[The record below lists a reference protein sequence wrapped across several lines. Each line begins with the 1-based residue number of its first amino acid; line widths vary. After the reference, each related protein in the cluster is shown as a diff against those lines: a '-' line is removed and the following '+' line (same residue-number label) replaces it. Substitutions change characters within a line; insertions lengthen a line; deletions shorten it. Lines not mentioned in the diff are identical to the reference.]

1 MAASRLTHCL
11 AWCLHTPEP
20 LSWVT
25 AQKAVLPYTPWL
37 LASAQPESAVLNT
50 IINYSI
56 QSMGL
61 IPLLA
66 FIFLLGIAIIIERL
80 VFFRSAVRAGDTLEH
95 DLKLLDASDLDQ
107 AGKVVAHY
115 QSTVQS
121 ELVKPAIAAR
131 GKEEA
136 VVEREIEETI
146 MFQMPRLDRN
156 LWVLDTA
163 VTLGPL
169 LGLLGTI
176 IGMVESFNVLGA
188 SGTSNPNGV
197 TGGIGHALT
206 ATACGLTIAII
217 CVIFVNY
224 FNKRIRMTVNQ
235 FDLIKSLL
243 VSRFAA

>member
-1 MAASRLTHCL
+1 M
-11 AWCLHTPEP
+11 
-20 LSWVT
+20 
-25 AQKAVLPYTPWL
+25 
-37 LASAQPESAVLNT
+37 LNT
-50 IINYSI
+50 LINYSV

-66 FIFLLGIAIIIERL
+66 FIFLLGISIIVERFM
-80 VFFRSAVRAGDTLEH
+80 FFSRAVKAGKTLEH
-95 DLKLLDASDLDQ
+95 DLKMVEPANLSDAQ
-107 AGKVVAHY
+107 KVAEHY
-115 QSTVQS
+115 KATVQG
-121 ELVKPAIAAR
+121 ELVKSALKVQ
-131 GKEEA
+131 GKPEA
-136 VVEREIEETI
+136 VVERELEETI

-156 LWVLDTA
+156 LWILDTA

-176 IGMVESFNVLGA
+176 IGMVESFNVLGT
-188 SGTSNPNGV
+188 SGTANPNGV

-217 CVIFVNY
+217 CVIFLNY

>member
-1 MAASRLTHCL
+1 M
-11 AWCLHTPEP
+11 
-20 LSWVT
+20 
-25 AQKAVLPYTPWL
+25 
-37 LASAQPESAVLNT
+37 ESAVLQT
-50 IINYSI
+50 LINYSV

-66 FIFLLGIAIIIERL
+66 FIFLLGLTIIIERY
-80 VFFRSAVRAGDTLEH
+80 VFFARAVRAGSMIEH
-95 DLKLLDASDLDQ
+95 DLKLLEANSPE
-107 AGKVVAHY
+107 AAAKVVAHY
-115 QSTVQS
+115 ESTVQA
-121 ELVKPAIAAR
+121 ELVKSALKVN
-131 GKEEA
+131 GKNEA

-176 IGMVESFNVLGA
+176 IGMVESFNVLGS
-188 SGTSNPNGV
+188 SGTANPNGV

-217 CVIFVNY
+217 CVIFLNY

-235 FDLIKSLL
+235 FDLIKSML
-243 VSRFAA
+243 VSRFAVLGS

>member
-1 MAASRLTHCL
+1 M
-11 AWCLHTPEP
+11 
-20 LSWVT
+20 
-25 AQKAVLPYTPWL
+25 
-37 LASAQPESAVLNT
+37 LNT
-50 IINYSI
+50 LINYSV

-61 IPLLA
+61 IPVLA
-66 FIFLLGIAIIIERL
+66 FIFLLGISIIVERFM
-80 VFFRSAVRAGDTLEH
+80 FFSRAVKAGKTLEH
-95 DLKLLDASDLDQ
+95 DLKMVEPANLSDAQ
-107 AGKVVAHY
+107 KVAEHY
-115 QSTVQS
+115 KATVQG
-121 ELVKPAIAAR
+121 ELVKSALKVQ
-131 GKEEA
+131 GKPEA
-136 VVEREIEETI
+136 VVERELEETI

-156 LWVLDTA
+156 LWILDTA

-176 IGMVESFNVLGA
+176 IGMVESFNVLGT
-188 SGTSNPNGV
+188 SGTANPNGV

-217 CVIFVNY
+217 CVVFLNY

>member
-1 MAASRLTHCL
+1 M
-11 AWCLHTPEP
+11 
-20 LSWVT
+20 
-25 AQKAVLPYTPWL
+25 
-37 LASAQPESAVLNT
+37 LNT
-50 IINYSI
+50 LINYSV

-66 FIFLLGIAIIIERL
+66 FIFLLGISIIVERFM
-80 VFFRSAVRAGDTLEH
+80 FFSRAVKAGKTLEH
-95 DLKLLDASDLDQ
+95 DLKMVEPANLSDAQ
-107 AGKVVAHY
+107 KVAEHY
-115 QSTVQS
+115 KQTVQG
-121 ELVKPAIAAR
+121 ELVKSALKVQ
-131 GKEEA
+131 GKPEA
-136 VVEREIEETI
+136 VVERELEETI

-156 LWVLDTA
+156 LWILDTA

-176 IGMVESFNVLGA
+176 IGMVESFNVLGT
-188 SGTSNPNGV
+188 SGTANPNGV

-217 CVIFVNY
+217 CVIFLNY